1 MLSLSPGVPIFF
13 CTIAADMRRSFDGL
27 ARLAEEHLARSVL
40 AGGLFV
46 FVNKRHDRL
55 KLLWFDGDGY
65 CLFYKRLEE
74 GRFEVPAAGGESVS
88 VTLNATELAMILGGI
103 ELASVRRRQRYQRR
117 A

>member
-27 ARLAEEHLARSVL
+27 ARMAEEHLERSVL
-40 AGGLFV
+40 SGGLFV

-74 GRFEVPAAGGESVS
+74 GRFEVPAAGESLS
-88 VTLNATELAMILGGI
+88 VALSATELAMILGGI
-103 ELASVRRRQRYQRR
+103 ELASARRRQRYQRP

>member
-1 MLSLSPGVPIFF
+1 MLSLTPGMPIFF
-13 CTIAADMRRSFDGL
+13 CTTCADMRRSFDGL

-40 AGGLFV
+40 SGGLFV

-74 GRFEVPAAGGESVS
+74 GRFEVPQAADGKA
-88 VTLNATELAMILGGI
+88 VTLSATELAMILGGI
-103 ELASVRRRQRYQRR
+103 ELASARRRQRYQRP

>member
-1 MLSLSPGVPIFF
+1 MLSLSPGVSIFF
-13 CTIAADMRRSFDGL
+13 CTVAADMRRSFDGL
-27 ARLAEEHLARSVL
+27 ARLAEEHLERSVL
-40 AGGLFV
+40 GGGLFV

-74 GRFEVPAAGGESVS
+74 GRFEVPAAGESLS
-88 VTLNATELAMILGGI
+88 VTLSATELAMILGGI
-103 ELASVRRRQRYQRR
+103 ELASARRRKRYQRP